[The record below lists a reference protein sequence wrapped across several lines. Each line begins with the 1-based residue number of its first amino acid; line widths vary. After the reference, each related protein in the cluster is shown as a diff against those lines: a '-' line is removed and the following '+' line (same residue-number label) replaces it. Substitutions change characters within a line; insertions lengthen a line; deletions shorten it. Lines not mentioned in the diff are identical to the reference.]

1 MKRDKKVLS
10 IQEACDAMDNRM
22 VSFKRMIHAFTD
34 FEVGLFAGLIMKEM
48 DRRNKI
54 NEKAE
59 KEAAHA
65 LNEESGSHS
74 SDVVFLADSAALDA
88 LCEKVR
94 EETGQSNDV

>member
-34 FEVGLFAGLIMKEM
+34 FEVGLFAGLVMKEM

-54 NEKAE
+54 NEKM
-59 KEAAHA
+59 KEEASVESE
-65 LNEESGSHS
+65 NVSKIESGEN
-74 SDVVFLADSAALDA
+74 DTSAIN
-88 LCEKVR
+88 K
-94 EETGQSNDV
+94 

>member
-54 NEKAE
+54 NEKM
-59 KEAAHA
+59 KEEASV
-65 LNEESGSHS
+65 ESENVSKIEIG
-74 SDVVFLADSAALDA
+74 
-88 LCEKVR
+88 E
-94 EETGQSNDV
+94 NDTFAINK